1 MGENGRDYV
10 QEAYEHFVK
19 GAEGT
24 DPTDPVKAVEAYF
37 AKNASDELKARCSAE
52 GKDAQGCW
60 KFIVAVARKVG
71 GDCHIEPG
79 TVYAMAMHW
88 FEEVPADWGKGR
100 RDGASPR
107 TPKGAETAKADA
119 AKDAEKPAETP
130 AKATPAKSAKAKAK
144 KPKSRQGSFLDMLE
158 DETRQDGEVAE

>member
-1 MGENGRDYV
+1 MGENERDYV

-37 AKNASDELKARCSAE
+37 EKNASDELKARCRAE

-71 GDCHIEPG
+71 GDCHIDQG

-88 FEEVPADWGKGR
+88 FEEVPADWDKGR

-119 AKDAEKPAETP
+119 EKPAETP
-130 AKATPAKSAKAKAK
+130 AKAASAKAKVK
-144 KPKSRQGSFLDMLE
+144 KPKNQQGFFFEMLE
-158 DETRQDGEVAE
+158 TPVTTPERESEVKE

>member
-37 AKNASDELKARCSAE
+37 ERNASDELKARCRAE

-71 GDCHIEPG
+71 GNCHIEPG

-88 FEEVPADWGKGR
+88 FEEVPAGWDKGR

-119 AKDAEKPAETP
+119 EKPE
-130 AKATPAKSAKAKAK
+130 KAASAKAKITKAK
-144 KPKSRQGSFLDMLE
+144 IGKPKSRQGSFLDMLE